1 MLPVL
6 LAQGADS
13 LSQSAE
19 DLAQAEEDLANASIA
34 ISAGSTAFLGGL
46 LIFWIIAAII
56 GLVFFI
62 WWIVLLIDLTKRDFP
77 QKQTYMIIMILGFFL
92 GFVWLVDL
100 IYYFG
105 IVKKGVGTK
114 TGAAPAKPAV

>member
-1 MLPVL
+1 MPVL
-6 LAQGADS
+6 LAQGTDS

-19 DLAQAEEDLANASIA
+19 DLAQAEQDLANASIA
-34 ISAGSTAFLGGL
+34 VSAGSTALLGGL
-46 LIFWIIAAII
+46 LVFWIIAIII

-77 QKQTYMIIMILGFFL
+77 QKQTYMIIMILGLFL

-105 IVKKGVGTK
+105 IVRKGVGSK
-114 TGAAPAKPAV
+114 AAAAPPKPAA

>member
-6 LAQGADS
+6 LAQTTDS
-13 LSQSAE
+13 LSQSAD
-19 DLAQAEEDLANASIA
+19 DLAQAEQDLANASIA
-34 ISAGSTAFLGGL
+34 VSAGSSALLGGL
-46 LIFWIIAAII
+46 LIFWIIAAVI

-105 IVKKGVGTK
+105 IVKKGMGSK
-114 TGAAPAKPAV
+114 ASAAPVEPAK

>member
-46 LIFWIIAAII
+46 LIFWIIAVII

-114 TGAAPAKPAV
+114 ATAAPAKPAA

>member
-6 LAQGADS
+6 LAQGVDS
-13 LSQSAE
+13 LSQSAD
-19 DLAQAEEDLANASIA
+19 DLAQAQADLANASTA
-34 ISAGSTAFLGGL
+34 AAVGSTAIFGGL
-46 LIFWIIAAII
+46 LIFWIIAVII

-105 IVKKGVGTK
+105 IVKKGMGTK